1 MKLCLINYI
10 RPSSDPTWTPV
21 PGFRELSYSER
32 LKKLKLPTLI
42 YRRIREDLI
51 ETFKILHGVYDTDTV
66 QFLKLWK
73 DFAGRV
79 SLRGN
84 SLSIFPQ
91 QSGNNL
97 RKNAFSVR
105 ITNTWNKLPESVV
118 TAPSVNAFK
127 NRLDNFYEG
136 SDVVYDFDDYMNRKR
151 FEYK

>member
-1 MKLCLINYI
+1 M
-10 RPSSDPTWTPV
+10 
-21 PGFRELSYSER
+21 
-32 LKKLKLPTLI
+32 
-42 YRRIREDLI
+42 
-51 ETFKILHGVYDTDTV
+51 HGVYDTDTV

-73 DFAGRV
+73 DVAGIV
-79 SLRGN
+79 SPRGN

-151 FEYK
+151 YEYT